1 MPEEGAS
8 EGLFFNSRAILLP
21 GHSSGF
27 FRDLLRAIPFPIKDR
42 SRE

>member
-21 GHSSGF
+21 GHSSVL
-27 FRDLLRAIPFPIKDR
+27 FRDLLAIPFPIKDR